1 MCMRYLCLEGLIVMV
16 LMEVYHWRKEGI
28 LEENWQWNCES
39 EWPVIVQYKQ
49 TSACVLRDREREL
62 ET

>member
-16 LMEVYHWRKEGI
+16 IVEVYHWRKEGI
-28 LEENWQWNCES
+28 LEETDSES

-49 TSACVLRDREREL
+49 TSAYSDTEREL